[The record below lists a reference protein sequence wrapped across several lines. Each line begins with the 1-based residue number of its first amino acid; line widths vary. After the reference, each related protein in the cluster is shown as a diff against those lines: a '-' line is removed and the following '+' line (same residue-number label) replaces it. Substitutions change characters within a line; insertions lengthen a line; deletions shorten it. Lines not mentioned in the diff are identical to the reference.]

1 MIIYDKNNI
10 ERCEI
15 KSLEYNGEFMGER
28 FLSATIKSPFP
39 IDFELGDYIDYR
51 GERFTLNYDPSIIK
65 KAEIYKSGES
75 FTYENVKFNSYADEL
90 ARCEFLD
97 YVLSD
102 NRIHYSSLPTFGFH
116 ALTVQDLADRI
127 KANLDRVYPDL
138 WTINVESNVEV
149 KNVFISADKLTI
161 WGALALVTTI
171 FKSNFVIRG
180 RTITIGTAGN
190 IIDNVFEY
198 GKGKGLNKITRVADP
213 EQQIITRL
221 RVYGSTRN
229 LPSRYYNKLAT
240 SLPNNMVVQNLML
253 PSFPSSSLNP
263 YLDSPNIDALGVM
276 EGSVYFD
283 GSDSSLPE
291 IYPSLKGMTA
301 SDLANA
307 GIIVNIDAGDN
318 GNLDEIALDATYSD
332 DIPITD
338 NGELLEGQDIT
349 FKLTIKDIGFNLMDY
364 LSGTTA
370 TISMVNGRNGGREF
384 EILSC
389 EKVENKYIL
398 ICNRVF
404 DEGIGKYFPYSSM
417 NIKKGDNFVLLN
429 IEMPSVYIEAASQRL
444 LTAGEDYLSKND
456 YVRYTYDVKLSP
468 IYMAKNPLLSETIIE
483 GDYLMFSDIDLDI
496 NGSIVIDT
504 LRIIEGKDIVPT
516 YEVTLTEEK
525 QVGTLQKIKNQ
536 LSSLLSGTS
545 SALTAEIESLIQL
558 IGNRQ
563 FLSKV
568 KPDTARGLL
577 KFLDGSEFGEF
588 ASGMF
593 TGKGG
598 RIDSSG
604 NGELESL
611 VIRSLLEVPELRY
624 NRLTLVGED
633 LAIGAGGVITEVWQD
648 ENEDGSVINPSSYNI
663 RLKLE
668 EGDII
673 PFHLYDIVKGIY
685 HQSTGFYTSWFRVDA
700 VYHNL
705 QYMTI
710 SLGANEA
717 VPSGRNYPPRPFMN
731 IAKWGNFVDTTRQS
745 TIFLS
750 AKDGHIIMLDGVDN
764 YKGGFKSFQLGK
776 PEGLE
781 NVIDFN
787 KLTQIN
793 KDQGYLY
800 ARGIM
805 VSDII
810 EIDYL
815 GAPIRKIRDRGI
827 WSFETAISEEPYEY
841 TETLQDE
848 VWVGWSRYRC
858 IVDKPK
864 GEPSRQSSEWV
875 LVYSI
880 EDAIKEETKSL
891 IQGLGD
897 VSSQLGSAQTNI
909 GELDSAMYELKTQT
923 LVALED
929 DLISEAE
936 RRSLY
941 SIYVRL
947 DVEQEQLLSDVTYAL
962 NSIYMPDIYKAELQ
976 SISNKF
982 LANGGSLDQY
992 QASIDAILDH
1002 ADPHV
1007 TEYERAEY
1015 ERTLKIYSRDYKS
1028 LLGAL
1033 RDSRL
1038 AIDAE
1043 IKRLANQKTD
1053 EVEGGKNLIRNYD
1066 QRWDFDYWGGTGIS
1080 VDIDL
1085 DAITIVNQRGLIDDG
1100 NLIEDESGNII
1111 ELV

>member
-28 FLSATIKSPFP
+28 FVSATIKSPFP

-65 KAEIYKSGES
+65 KAEIHKSGEA

-90 ARCEFLD
+90 LRCEFLD
-97 YVLSD
+97 YVLND
-102 NRIHYSSLPTFGFH
+102 NLIHFSSLPTFGFH
-116 ALTVQDLADRI
+116 ALTIQDLADRI
-127 KANLDRVYPDL
+127 KANLDRVYPGL
-138 WTINVESNVEV
+138 WTINVASDVEV
-149 KNVFISADKLTI
+149 KNVFISADKLTV
-161 WGALALVTTI
+161 WGALALVSTT
-171 FKSNFVIRG
+171 FKSNFIIRG

-190 IIDNVFEY
+190 VIDNVFEY
-198 GKGKGLNKITRVADP
+198 GKGKGLNKITKVADS

-229 LPSRYYNKLAT
+229 LPLRYYNKLT
-240 SLPNNMVVQNLML
+240 SPLPSNMAVQNLML
-253 PSFPSSSLNP
+253 PSFPYTTLDP
-263 YLDSPNIDALGVM
+263 YLDSPNIGELGVM
-276 EGSVYFD
+276 EGSVFFD
-283 GSDSSLPE
+283 GSNDLPE
-291 IYPSLKGMTA
+291 IYPSLEGMTA
-301 SDLANA
+301 SELISA
-307 GIIVNIDAGDN
+307 GIPVDLDSGDN
-318 GNLDEIALDATYSD
+318 GNLDEIVSITNEDGT
-332 DIPITD
+332 PITD
-338 NGELLEGQDIT
+338 DGLFEEGET
-349 FKLTIKDIGFNLMDY
+349 VPPFKLTIKDIGFDINDY
-364 LSGTTA
+364 LSGETA
-370 TISMVNGRNGGREF
+370 TISLKTGMNGGREF

-389 EKVENKYIL
+389 EKVGNKYVL
-398 ICNRVF
+398 TCNRVE
-404 DEGIGKYFPYSSM
+404 DIGRFFPYSSM
-417 NIKKGDNFVLLN
+417 NINAGDKFVLLN
-429 IEMPSVYIEAASQRL
+429 IEMPEVYIQAASQRL
-444 LTAGEDYLSKND
+444 LEAGQAYLSKND

-496 NGSIVIDT
+496 NGSIIIDS

-545 SALTAEIESLIQL
+545 GALTAEIESLIQL

-568 KPDTARGLL
+568 KPDTARALI

-598 RIDSSG
+598 RIDSDG

-633 LAIGAGGVITEVWQD
+633 LAIGAGGLITEVWQD
-648 ENEDGSVINPSSYNI
+648 EDEDGNVIYPNSYNI

-685 HQSTGFYTSWFRVDA
+685 HQNTGFYTSWFRVDA

-710 SLGANEA
+710 SLGADEA
-717 VPSGRNYPPRPFMN
+717 VPAGRNYPPRPFMN

-764 YKGGFKSFQLGK
+764 YKGGYKSFQLGK

-781 NVIDFN
+781 NVIDFS

-793 KDQGYLY
+793 KEQGYLY

-810 EIDYL
+810 EIDYQ
-815 GAPIRKIRDRGI
+815 GAPIRKVRDRGI

-858 IVDKPK
+858 IVDKPT

-891 IQGLGD
+891 TQGLED
-897 VSSQLGSAQTNI
+897 VSIQLGSAQTNI
-909 GELDSAMYELKTQT
+909 GELDSAMHELKTQT

-962 NSIYMPDIYKAELQ
+962 NSIYMPDIYKAKLQ

-982 LANGGSLDQY
+982 LASGGSLDQY
-992 QASIDAILDH
+992 QASIEAILDH

-1028 LLGAL
+1028 LSEAL

-1043 IKRLANQKTD
+1043 IKRMSNQKTD
-1053 EVEGGKNLIRNYD
+1053 EVEGGKNLLRNYD
-1066 QRWDFDYWGGTGIS
+1066 LRWDFDYWGGSGDYVE
-1080 VDIDL
+1080 VDFDE
-1085 DAITIVNQRGLIDDG
+1085 ITIFRVKGLSDDG
-1100 NLIEDESGNII
+1100 RMVVDKNGNRIQ
-1111 ELV
+1111 VV

>member
-1 MIIYDKNNI
+1 M
-10 ERCEI
+10 
-15 KSLEYNGEFMGER
+15 
-28 FLSATIKSPFP
+28 
-39 IDFELGDYIDYR
+39 
-51 GERFTLNYDPSIIK
+51 
-65 KAEIYKSGES
+65 
-75 FTYENVKFNSYADEL
+75 
-90 ARCEFLD
+90 
-97 YVLSD
+97 
-102 NRIHYSSLPTFGFH
+102 
-116 ALTVQDLADRI
+116 
-127 KANLDRVYPDL
+127 
-138 WTINVESNVEV
+138 
-149 KNVFISADKLTI
+149 
-161 WGALALVTTI
+161 
-171 FKSNFVIRG
+171 
-180 RTITIGTAGN
+180 
-190 IIDNVFEY
+190 
-198 GKGKGLNKITRVADP
+198 
-213 EQQIITRL
+213 
-221 RVYGSTRN
+221 
-229 LPSRYYNKLAT
+229 
-240 SLPNNMVVQNLML
+240 
-253 PSFPSSSLNP
+253 
-263 YLDSPNIDALGVM
+263 
-276 EGSVYFD
+276 
-283 GSDSSLPE
+283 
-291 IYPSLKGMTA
+291 
-301 SDLANA
+301 
-307 GIIVNIDAGDN
+307 
-318 GNLDEIALDATYSD
+318 
-332 DIPITD
+332 
-338 NGELLEGQDIT
+338 
-349 FKLTIKDIGFNLMDY
+349 
-364 LSGTTA
+364 
-370 TISMVNGRNGGREF
+370 NGGREF

-389 EKVENKYIL
+389 EKVGNKYVL
-398 ICNRVF
+398 TCNRTEDVGRF
-404 DEGIGKYFPYSSM
+404 FPYSSM
-417 NIKKGDNFVLLN
+417 NINAGDKFVLLN
-429 IEMPSVYIEAASQRL
+429 IEMPEVYIQAASQRL
-444 LTAGEDYLSKND
+444 LEAGQAYLSKND

-496 NGSIVIDT
+496 NGSIIIDS

-545 SALTAEIESLIQL
+545 SALTAEVESLIQL

-563 FLSKV
+563 YLSKV
-568 KPDTARGLL
+568 KPDTARALI

-633 LAIGAGGVITEVWQD
+633 LAIGAGGLITEVWQD
-648 ENEDGSVINPSSYNI
+648 EDEDGNVIYPNSYNI

-685 HQSTGFYTSWFRVDA
+685 HQKTGFYTSWFRVDA

-710 SLGANEA
+710 SLGADEA
-717 VPSGRNYPPRPFMN
+717 VPAGRNYPPRPFMN

-764 YKGGFKSFQLGK
+764 YKGGYKSFQLGK

-781 NVIDFN
+781 NVIDFS

-793 KDQGYLY
+793 KEQGYLY

-858 IVDKPK
+858 IVDKPT

-891 IQGLGD
+891 TQGLEN
-897 VSSQLGSAQTNI
+897 VSVQLDSAQTNI

-941 SIYVRL
+941 AVYVRL
-947 DVEQEQLLSDVTYAL
+947 DVEQEQLLSDVMYAI
-962 NSIYMPDIYKAELQ
+962 NSIYMPPIYKDKLQ
-976 SISNKF
+976 SISDKF
-982 LANGGSLDQY
+982 LSAGGSLDQY
-992 QASIDAILDH
+992 QASIAAILDH
-1002 ADPHV
+1002 TDPHI
-1007 TEYERAEY
+1007 TDYEREEY
-1015 ERTLKIYSRDYKS
+1015 NRTLLIYNRDHTK
-1028 LLGAL
+1028 LVNAL
-1033 RDSRL
+1033 RDSRI

-1053 EVEGGKNLIRNYD
+1053 EVEGGKNLLRNYD
-1066 QRWDFDYWGGTGIS
+1066 QRWDFDFWGEEGIS
-1080 VDIDL
+1080 VDVDL

-1100 NLIEDESGNII
+1100 SLIEDESGNII

>member
-1 MIIYDKNNI
+1 MINIYNNNNELI
-10 ERCEI
+10 LSVKEY
-15 KSLEYNGEFMGER
+15 EYNGSFMGDRVLVANVKSPTPIEFNIGDYTYLGADKFILYEIPDEKKISSLESYGGAFEYSLR
-28 FLSATIKSPFP
+28 FLHESEDLNLCSFMDYVTFDNNTHYSNLNTFS
-39 IDFELGDYIDYR
+39 FYGDV
-51 GERFTLNYDPSIIK
+51 S
-65 KAEIYKSGES
+65 
-75 FTYENVKFNSYADEL
+75 EL
-90 ARCEFLD
+90 AERIRVNL
-97 YVLSD
+97 
-102 NRIHYSSLPTFGFH
+102 NRLFPS
-116 ALTVQDLADRI
+116 
-127 KANLDRVYPDL
+127 K
-138 WTINVESNVEV
+138 WTINIHSSAPTKILNVSANNISCLQALGMV
-149 KNVFISADKLTI
+149 NTVFGTTFTI
-161 WGALALVTTI
+161 
-171 FKSNFVIRG
+171 KG
-180 RTITIGTAGN
+180 RVITIGAQGRS
-190 IIDNVFEY
+190 IPEIFQYKD
-198 GKGKGLNKITRVADP
+198 GLIEVSQTSQKN
-213 EQQIITRL
+213 QMIITRL
-221 RVYGSTRN
+221 RAYGSKKN
-229 LPSRYYNKLAT
+229 LPDGYNRKGVYPQSFVA
-240 SLPNNMVVQNLML
+240 PGLML
-253 PSFPSSSLNP
+253 PNSSIEGID
-263 YLDSPNIDALGVM
+263 YIDSVNKGEYGVR
-276 EGSVYFD
+276 EGAVYFD
-283 GSDSSLPE
+283 GKANGEE
-291 IYPSLKGMTA
+291 IFPSIEGMTA
-301 SDLANA
+301 SQLISA
-307 GIIVNIDAGDN
+307 GVPTTATG
-318 GNLDEIALDATYSD
+318 ALDMVVSATQVLDYEQPTI
-332 DIPITD
+332 DI
-338 NGELLEGQDIT
+338 
-349 FKLTIKDIGFNLMDY
+349 TIKDIGFDINDY
-364 LSGTTA
+364 IGDNPV
-370 TISMVNGRNGGREF
+370 ISMKSGD
-384 EILSC
+384 C
-389 EKVENKYIL
+389 
-398 ICNRVF
+398 
-404 DEGIGKYFPYSSM
+404 IGSDLAITEV
-417 NIKKGDNFVLLN
+417 IKEGDNYKLTVNRTREGDFYIPNLSQHVKAGDKFVLLG
-429 IEMPSVYIEAASQRL
+429 IRMPDVYVLAAERRL
-444 LTAGEDYLSKND
+444 LAAAKEYLAANDHPNITFSPKVDSKYIHEND
-456 YVRYTYDVKLSP
+456 ISLSEGD
-468 IYMAKNPLLSETIIE
+468 LLS
-483 GDYLMFSDIDLDI
+483 FIDEDLGI
-496 NGSIVIDT
+496 GGAILIDT
-504 LRIIEGKDIVPT
+504 LKINFGGQIPI
-516 YEVTLTEEK
+516 YEIALSESK
-525 QVGTLQKIKNQ
+525 QIGTLQRMQNQ
-536 LSSLLSGTS
+536 INFLVSSLLSGSFNLEQT
-545 SALTAEIESLIQL
+545 ESLIRL
-558 IGNRQ
+558 IGGRE

-568 KPDTARGLL
+568 RPDTARALI

-611 VIRSLLEVPELRY
+611 IIRSLLEVPELRY

-648 ENEDGSVINPSSYNI
+648 EDEDGIVINPNSYNI

-685 HQSTGFYTSWFRVDA
+685 HQKTGFYTSWFRVDA
-700 VYHNL
+700 IYHNL

-764 YKGGFKSFQLGK
+764 YKGGYKSFQLGK

-793 KDQGYLY
+793 KEQGYLY

-891 IQGLGD
+891 TQGLED

-923 LVALED
+923 LVALAD
-929 DLISEAE
+929 GLISEAE

-962 NSIYMPDIYKAELQ
+962 NSIYMPDLYKAKLQ

-982 LANGGSLDQY
+982 LASGGSLDQY

-1028 LLGAL
+1028 LLEAL

-1066 QRWDFDYWGGTGIS
+1066 QRWDFDFWGGEGIS